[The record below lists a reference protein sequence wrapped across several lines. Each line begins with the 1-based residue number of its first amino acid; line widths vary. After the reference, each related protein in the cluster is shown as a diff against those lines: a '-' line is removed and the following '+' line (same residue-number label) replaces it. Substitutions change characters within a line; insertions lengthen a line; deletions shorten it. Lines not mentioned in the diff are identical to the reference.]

1 MKLLLMQILS
11 YFTEINHIFDNISV
25 LSKIK
30 FELIQNTLFIDVEKI
45 ISYFAQQ
52 KTFSVSEGALLNT
65 LQLLFCKIKLHA
77 DFW

>member
-45 ISYFAQQ
+45 ISYFAQK